1 MSTITVTNIKAT
13 GETASRAVSGVAA
26 AWVKY
31 NCRSTTSV
39 GSSSNVSSISD
50 DGTGL
55 TSINFTASMS
65 DANFC
70 QTMGM
75 GDMNVTWSTS
85 HALATTNDGS
95 KTSSRTKFH
104 TGGQT
109 VGSASELYEN
119 CVMVMGDLA

>member
-1 MSTITVTNIKAT
+1 MSTIKVTNIQAT
-13 GETASRAVSGVAA
+13 GETASRSVSGVAA
-26 AWVKY
+26 AWIKY
-31 NCRSTTSV
+31 NTRSTTTV

-75 GDMNVTWSTS
+75 GDMNTTWTTS

-109 VGSASELYEN
+109 VGAASDLYEN
-119 CVMVMGDLA
+119 CVMIMGDLA